1 MQTDEAN
8 RQAKGSNQATMTPSL
23 GSSSPGGCEPICQ
36 ALGLERSAMARRSS
50 SGIQMTTK
58 TDGRMSLSNRGR
70 RWGSNRHTV

>member
-1 MQTDEAN
+1 MQTDKAN

-50 SGIQMTTK
+50 SGIQMTIK
-58 TDGRMSLSNRGR
+58 TDG
-70 RWGSNRHTV
+70 